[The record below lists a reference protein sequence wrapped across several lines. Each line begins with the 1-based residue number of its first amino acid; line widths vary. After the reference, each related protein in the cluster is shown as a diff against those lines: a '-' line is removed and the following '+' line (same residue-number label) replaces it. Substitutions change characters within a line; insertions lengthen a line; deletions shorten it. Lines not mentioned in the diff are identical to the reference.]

1 MASDSRPNNERAST
15 GDASSPVCSFLARN
29 ASCCSTERES
39 SARWRFRITCTSPR
53 WRSAGGIL
61 AADWRKSS
69 GRLRRAGV
77 TMSRAKS
84 LDGGKSASSSAAAA
98 IRTSVVGVFVS
109 ERTTSSSPFGVSQR
123 SSAMR
128 ANRSRSLPPRRRPQA
143 SNVSATAS
151 RVRRMS
157 PFRISSPTFKAPGF
171 VDATLQHLQDPHR
184 SCQSGRQHCDD
195 QLVCASL
202 SKSDSQSKGYLK
214 TGSSG
219 LEGRCAC
226 AMGF

>member
-1 MASDSRPNNERAST
+1 
-15 GDASSPVCSFLARN
+15 
-29 ASCCSTERES
+29 
-39 SARWRFRITCTSPR
+39 
-53 WRSAGGIL
+53 
-61 AADWRKSS
+61 
-69 GRLRRAGV
+69 
-77 TMSRAKS
+77 
-84 LDGGKSASSSAAAA
+84 
-98 IRTSVVGVFVS
+98 
-109 ERTTSSSPFGVSQR
+109 
-123 SSAMR
+123 
-128 ANRSRSLPPRRRPQA
+128 
-143 SNVSATAS
+143 
-151 RVRRMS
+151 MS